1 MNYYER
7 HLGDYA
13 RATLHLSLLEHGVYS
28 ILLDRYYSTEQPI
41 PAGQVYRVAL
51 ARTRAEKRAVDA
63 VLQEFFYLDGDVW
76 RHRRCDEEIGAARA
90 RMDASRANGAKG
102 GRPRKEV
109 AIQEEQ
115 GLSHGENGGQIELQ
129 TKPRQNLDE
138 TQTKPNRNLG
148 ETQTKPSQ
156 KPTNHQSPITNPYS
170 VPIGTAAKAADA
182 GAAEARQE
190 PGKNPAETQRKPIRN
205 LPEAQTKP
213 GETPNE
219 TQPKPAGCSEQTP
232 SAVETLPAAVNVA
245 GLSKPQV
252 WQAALSLLATQG
264 VPEPQARAFVGSLA
278 KDLGGD
284 SDALEELVRSA
295 VAEQP
300 VDARAWLKAACQKR
314 NGTRGAA
321 RRIGAHNGLLSIDHK
336 QGLDAF
342 VA

>member
-41 PAGQVYRVAL
+41 PARQVYRVAL
-51 ARTRAEKRAVDA
+51 ARTRTEKRAVDA

-102 GRPRKEV
+102 GRPRKEA

-115 GLSHGENGGQIELQ
+115 GLSHGESGSQ
-129 TKPRQNLDE
+129 TETQTEPRQNLDK
-138 TQTKPNRNLG
+138 TQTKPNRNPDK
-148 ETQTKPSQ
+148 TQTKPSQ

-182 GAAEARQE
+182 GAVVARQK
-190 PGKNPAETQRKPIRN
+190 PGKNPS
-205 LPEAQTKP
+205 
-213 GETPNE
+213 E
-219 TQPKPAGCSEQTP
+219 TQPKPAGCSEQAP
-232 SAVETLPAAVNVA
+232 SAVEPLPAAVNAA

-264 VPEPQARAFVGSLA
+264 MPEPQARAFVGSLA
-278 KDLGGD
+278 RDLGGD

>member
-41 PAGQVYRVAL
+41 PDGQVYRVAL
-51 ARTRAEKRAVDA
+51 ARTRAERRAVDA

-102 GRPRKEV
+102 GRPRKEA
-109 AIQEEQ
+109 AIQEEH
-115 GLSHGENGGQIELQ
+115 GLSHRENGSQ
-129 TKPRQNLDE
+129 TETQTEPRQNLDE
-138 TQTKPNRNLG
+138 TQTKPSRNLNK
-148 ETQTKPSQ
+148 TQTKPRQ

-182 GAAEARQE
+182 GAVEARQ
-190 PGKNPAETQRKPIRN
+190 
-205 LPEAQTKP
+205 KP
-213 GETPNE
+213 GENPAGTQPKPGEDPNE
-219 TQPKPAGCSEQTP
+219 TQTKPAGCSEQAP
-232 SAVETLPAAVNVA
+232 SAVEPLPAAVNAA

-264 VPEPQARAFVGSLA
+264 MPEPQARAFVGSLA

>member
-102 GRPRKEV
+102 GRPRKEA
-109 AIQEEQ
+109 AIQGEQ
-115 GLSHGENGGQIELQ
+115 GLSHGENDDQIELQ
-129 TKPRQNLDE
+129 TKPKQNLDE
-138 TQTKPNRNLG
+138 TQTKPNRNLDK
-148 ETQTKPSQ
+148 TQTKPSQ
-156 KPTNHQSPITNPYS
+156 KPTNHQSPITNHYS

-190 PGKNPAETQRKPIRN
+190 PGKNPAGTQRKPIRN

-219 TQPKPAGCSEQTP
+219 TQPKPAECSEQAP
-232 SAVETLPAAVNVA
+232 SAVETLPAAVNAA

-264 VPEPQARAFVGSLA
+264 MPEPQARAFVGSLA

>member
-51 ARTRAEKRAVDA
+51 ARTRAERRAVDA

-102 GRPRKEV
+102 GRPRKEA

-115 GLSHGENGGQIELQ
+115 GLSHGENGGQIERQ
-129 TKPRQNLDE
+129 TKPGQNLDE
-138 TQTKPNRNLG
+138 TQTEPNRNLG

-170 VPIGTAAKAADA
+170 VPVGTAAKAADA
-182 GAAEARQE
+182 GAVVARQK
-190 PGKNPAETQRKPIRN
+190 PGKNPS
-205 LPEAQTKP
+205 
-213 GETPNE
+213 E

-232 SAVETLPAAVNVA
+232 SAVETLPAAVNAA

-264 VPEPQARAFVGSLA
+264 MPEPQARAFVGSLA

-321 RRIGAHNGLLSIDHK
+321 RRIGVHNGLLSIDHK